1 MRVVVHWSGGKDCCT
16 ALHKAVEQGH
26 EVAYLVTYVY
36 MDPYIFHSIPIM
48 ELQSKAL
55 GIPHI
60 KIKIEST
67 RPQDRYD
74 QILGVHERLHKE
86 EGIEAIVT
94 GDIDN
99 VHHKRVWNDACK
111 MLGMKLIMPLWDRPF
126 RFFPGNPYRKRVLNM
141 ELSLGMKVILSCID
155 RKYFGEEWLGRE
167 FDRACVEDMKP
178 MIGRPPDGLDAT
190 GEPGEFHTTVLDAP
204 LFKEAIKIT
213 KFSRNSKVVDY
224 GGSPVRTGNFCYM
237 TVEEAVLEPKNR

>member
-1 MRVVVHWSGGKDCCT
+1 MKVIVHWSGGKDCTT
-16 ALHKAVEQGH
+16 ALHKVVEQGH

-48 ELQSKAL
+48 DLQSKAL

-67 RPQDRYD
+67 RPQDRYN
-74 QILGVHERLHKE
+74 QILGVHSRLHKE

-111 MLGMKLIMPLWDRPF
+111 MLGMRLLMPLWDRPL
-126 RFFPGNPYRKRVLNM
+126 RVFPGNPSRKRILNM
-141 ELSLGMKVILSCID
+141 ELLLGMNVILNCID
-155 RKYFGEEWLGRE
+155 RKYLGEEWLGRK

-178 MIGRPPDGLDAT
+178 LIGRPPDGLDAT
-190 GEPGEFHTTVLDAP
+190 GEPGEFHSTVLDAP
-204 LFKEAIKIT
+204 LFKEAIVIKRFSKNNKI
-213 KFSRNSKVVDY
+213 VDY
-224 GGSPVRTGNFCYM
+224 GGSPIRTGNFSYM
-237 TVEEAVLEPKNR
+237 TIEEAVLESKKG

>member
-1 MRVVVHWSGGKDCCT
+1 MRVVVHWSGGKDSCT
-16 ALHKAVEQGH
+16 AYHKVIEQGH
-26 EVAYLVTYVY
+26 EVAFLVTYVY
-36 MDPYIFHSIPIM
+36 MDPYVFHSLPVM

-74 QILGVHERLHKE
+74 QILDVHARLNKE

-99 VHHKRVWNDACK
+99 VHHKRVWKDACK
-111 MLGMKLIMPLWDRPF
+111 KLNMKLIMPLWDRPF
-126 RFFPGNPYRKRVLNM
+126 SFIPGNPYRKRVLNM
-141 ELSLGMKVILSCID
+141 ELSLGMRPILNCID
-155 RKYFGEEWLGRE
+155 LKYFGEEWLGRE

-178 MIGRPPDGLDAT
+178 LVGRPGVGIDAT

-204 LFKEAIKIT
+204 LFKEAIEII
-213 KFSRNSKVVDY
+213 KFSKKSRVVDY
-224 GGSPVRTGNFCYM
+224 GGSPDPTGNFCYM
-237 TVEEAVLEPKNR
+237 DIEEAVLKPKNR

>member
-16 ALHKAVEQGH
+16 ALHKVIEQGH
-26 EVAYLVTYVY
+26 EVVYLLTYVY
-36 MDPYIFHSIPIM
+36 MEPYVFHSLPVM

-60 KIKIEST
+60 KIKIESK

-74 QILGVHERLHKE
+74 QILGVHARLNKE

-99 VHHKRVWNDACK
+99 VHHKRVWKDACK

-126 RFFPGNPYRKRVLNM
+126 SFIPGNPYRKRVLNM
-141 ELSLGMKVILSCID
+141 ELSLGMKPILSCID
-155 RKYFGEEWLGRE
+155 LKYFGEEWLGRE
-167 FDRACVEDMKP
+167 FNRACVEDMKP
-178 MIGRPPDGLDAT
+178 LVGRLGVGIDAT

-204 LFKEAIKIT
+204 LFKETIEIT
-213 KFSRNSKVVDY
+213 KFSKKSRVVDY
-224 GGSPVRTGNFCYM
+224 GGSPNPTGNFCYM
-237 TVEEAVLEPKNR
+237 DIEKAVLKPKNR

>member
-1 MRVVVHWSGGKDCCT
+1 M
-16 ALHKAVEQGH
+16 AFL
-26 EVAYLVTYVY
+26 LTYVY
-36 MDPYIFHSIPIM
+36 MEPYVFHSLPVM

-74 QILGVHERLHKE
+74 QILDVHARLNKE
-86 EGIEAIVT
+86 EGIEGIVT

-99 VHHKRVWNDACK
+99 VHHKRVWKDACK
-111 MLGMKLIMPLWDRPF
+111 KLNMKLIMPLWDRPF
-126 RFFPGNPYRKRVLNM
+126 SFIPGSPYRKRVLNM
-141 ELSLGMKVILSCID
+141 ELSLAMSPILSCID
-155 RKYFGEEWLGRE
+155 LKYFGEEWLGRE

-178 MIGRPPDGLDAT
+178 LVGRPGVGIDAA

-204 LFKEAIKIT
+204 LFKEAVKIT
-213 KFSRNSKVVDY
+213 KFSKKSQVVDY
-224 GGSPVRTGNFCYM
+224 GGSPDPTGNFCYM
-237 TVEEAVLEPKNR
+237 DIEEAVLGSKNPVL

>member
-16 ALHKAVEQGH
+16 AYHKVIEQGH
-26 EVAYLVTYVY
+26 EVAFLVTYVY
-36 MDPYIFHSIPIM
+36 MDPYVFHSLPVM
-48 ELQSKAL
+48 ALQSKAL

-74 QILGVHERLHKE
+74 QILDVHARLNKE

-99 VHHKRVWNDACK
+99 VHHKRVWKDACK
-111 MLGMKLIMPLWDRPF
+111 KLNMKLIMPLWDRPF
-126 RFFPGNPYRKRVLNM
+126 SFIPGGPYRKRVLNM
-141 ELSLGMKVILSCID
+141 ELSLGMKVILNCID
-155 RKYFGEEWLGRE
+155 LKYFGEEWLGRE

-178 MIGRPPDGLDAT
+178 LVGRPGVGIDAT

-204 LFKEAIKIT
+204 LFKEAIKII
-213 KFSRNSKVVDY
+213 KFSKKSRVVEY
-224 GGSPVRTGNFCYM
+224 GGSPDATGNFCYM
-237 TVEEAVLEPKNR
+237 DIEEAVLKPKNR